1 MLEQLRANWIAAP
14 ERTMLVDALHGQMTR
29 RLAAVLPHDLVSSL
43 AAELATAA
51 IAEVDAIVAKP
62 VQAHAHTITIKDH
75 RG

>member
-1 MLEQLRANWIAAP
+1 MLEQLRVNWIASR
-14 ERTMLVDALHGQMTR
+14 ERTILVDALHGQMGR
-29 RLAAVLPHDLVSSL
+29 RLSAILPNDVVSSL

-62 VQAHAHTITIKDH
+62 VEVHAHTITIKDH